1 MESKKNKKVDKEFAL
16 SSWAID
22 NPTII
27 YVLMA
32 LFLVLGLTA
41 YFGMPR
47 ENFPE
52 INETKIYISAPYPG
66 NTAEDIERLI
76 VDPLEDKL
84 QNISG
89 VVEIIS
95 TAQEDYA
102 IITVEFEETFTVAEA
117 KQKVK
122 DEVDSETS
130 NEDWPTFNGAKVEPN
145 VFDLSISEE
154 TPILNVN
161 ISGDYKVEQL
171 KEYAEYL
178 QDEIEALKEIKAA
191 DIRGAQEKEVQVAV
205 DVYKMMAAKISFDDV
220 INTIR
225 NENMTLSA
233 GNLVSS
239 GQRRTIRITGEI
251 EDPDDLNDFVVKS
264 ENGAVYLKDIAKVTF
279 SEEDK
284 TTYARDLTLEEGE
297 SVDDEEVS
305 ENVVMLDVKKR
316 SGKNMIEA
324 VDQINVLI
332 KDAKANVFPPDLKIA
347 VANDQSEKTVNQVND
362 LVNNIIFGI
371 ILVVGVLM
379 FFLGFRNALF
389 VGFAI
394 PMSMFMSFMIL
405 NLMGYTMNTM
415 ILFALIMG
423 LGMLVD
429 NGIVVVENVYRLMD
443 EEGMSRIQAA
453 KKGIGEIAFPI
464 IISTATTVAAFV
476 PLGMWPG
483 VMGQFMIYFPITL
496 SVVLGS
502 SLFVAIFINSML
514 VSKFMKTKE
523 TPLTLKFLIRTSLV
537 MLPIGLLILFA
548 GGAVSGLGA
557 LVLVT
562 IVFMWIYR
570 YFLMGA
576 TEVFQRRF
584 LTWLERKYQGFL
596 SWAIRGWKPGLFVS
610 GIFLL
615 LIMTFMAFGAS
626 VGNQR
631 TKIEFFPDNTP
642 NQIIVYIEYPEGT
655 AITKTNEIT
664 KEIERRVF
672 KVFNDAAYLEGG
684 DHNFLVE
691 TSVSQV
697 GEGAGNP
704 QTDGGSS
711 AEMPHRS
718 KITATMREYKFR
730 NGEDSEVLRSKVQ
743 QAIKGIYPGIA
754 ISVEKDAVGPPAGYP
769 INIELEGKDYDEL
782 IVAAEAMRNYINTKN
797 IPGIDELKIDVNK
810 GKPGTQ
816 VTVDRQKAGE
826 LGVPTGMVG
835 NQLRRSIFGDKAGV
849 YKKDG
854 EDYDIYVRFN
864 EEQRYNNSALYNQN
878 ITFRD
883 PATGQIKEIPV
894 ASVTKTKNTS
904 SFSAIKHRDTRRVV
918 TVYSALAPGFTDAGA
933 IVSQIQAE
941 MSNPDA
947 ENLVAGTIKV
957 NYTGQIEEQNKQ
969 MAFLMGAFF
978 AGLGLIFFLLIFQFS
993 SISKPMI
1000 IMIAI
1005 FLSFIGVFGGI
1016 LITGAPFVIMM
1027 TMMGIISLAGIVVN
1041 NGVVLLD
1048 YTQLLIDRKLV
1059 ALNLPDKAL
1068 LPKEEV
1074 AKLIVQGGRAR
1085 LRPVILTAITTV
1097 LGLIPLAVGINI
1109 DFFGLFQSFDPG
1121 IYIGGDNVIFWGP
1134 LAWAVIYG
1142 LIIATFLTLIIVPL
1156 LFYIVYRIKLY
1167 FRGAAVI
1174 DANQEEASLIDD
1186 EELADAIEDNLLDN
1200 ESINYPI
1207 PEGE

>member
-1 MESKKNKKVDKEFAL
+1 MDANRKKKVDKEFAL

-76 VDPLEDKL
+76 IDPLEDKL

-95 TAQEDYA
+95 TAQEDYG

-233 GNLVSS
+233 GNLVTS

-251 EDPDDLNDFVVKS
+251 EEPGDLNDFVVKS
-264 ENGAVYLKDIAKVTF
+264 ENGAVYLKDIATVTF

-297 SVDDEEVS
+297 SINDEEVS
-305 ENVVMLDVKKR
+305 ESVVMLDVKKR

-324 VDQINVLI
+324 VEQINEILET
-332 KDAKANVFPPDLKIA
+332 AKADVFPPDLKIS
-347 VANDQSEKTVNQVND
+347 VANDQSQKTVNQVND

-514 VSKFMKTKE
+514 VSKFMKTE
-523 TPLTLKFLIRTSLV
+523 EVPLTLKLLIRITLV

-562 IVFMWIYR
+562 VVFVWIYR

-576 TEVFQRRF
+576 TQVFQRRF

-596 SWAIRGWKPGLFVS
+596 SWAIKGWRPGLFIG
-610 GIFLL
+610 GIFLMF
-615 LIMTFMAFGAS
+615 IFTMGAFGKAAFADGD
-626 VGNQR
+626 VPV
-631 TKIEFFPDNTP
+631 EFFPDNTP
-642 NQIIVYIEYPEGT
+642 NQIIVYVEYPEGT
-655 AITKTNEIT
+655 AIEKTNEIT

-672 KVFNDAAYLEGG
+672 KVFNDEAYLEGG

-718 KITATMREYKFR
+718 KILATMREYKFR
-730 NGEDSEVLRSKVQ
+730 NGADSEELRSKVQ
-743 QAIKGIYPGIA
+743 KAIKGIYPGIS
-754 ISVEKDAVGPPAGYP
+754 ISVEKDPVGPPAGYP
-769 INIELEGKDYDEL
+769 INIELEGDDYDEL

-797 IPGIDELKIDVNK
+797 IAGIDELKVDVNK

-816 VTVDRQKAGE
+816 VIVDRQKAGE

-883 PATGQIKEIPV
+883 PATGQIKEIPI
-894 ASVTKTKNTS
+894 AAVTKTKNTS
-904 SFSAIKHRDTRRVV
+904 SFNAIKHRDTRRVV
-918 TVYSALAPGFTDAGA
+918 TVYSALAPGFIDASA
-933 IVSQIQAE
+933 IVNQIKAE
-941 MSNPDA
+941 METEEGKSIIPKSID
-947 ENLVAGTIKV
+947 VD
-957 NYTGQIEEQNKQ
+957 YTGQIEEQTKQ
-969 MAFLMGAFF
+969 QNFLNGAFL

-993 SISKPMI
+993 SISKPTI
-1000 IMIAI
+1000 IMISI

-1016 LITGAPFVIMM
+1016 LITGSSFVIMM

-1048 YTQLLIDRKLV
+1048 YTQLLIDRKV
-1059 ALNLPDKAL
+1059 VELNLPEKSL

-1074 AKLIVQGGRAR
+1074 TKLIVQGGRAR

-1109 DFFGLFQSFDPG
+1109 DFFGLFQDFDPG

-1156 LFYIVYRIKLY
+1156 LFYMVYRIKLY
-1167 FRGAAVI
+1167 FRGAATI
-1174 DANQEEASLIDD
+1174 EESSETSILDD
-1186 EELADAIEDNLLDN
+1186 EELADTLEDNIMDN
-1200 ESINYPI
+1200 ESFNYPI